1 MPRFSGFNTENKLR
15 IPLSAF
21 AAHTIE
27 NDQHSFSIK
36 KTTLINTIIMNF
48 YQRAE
53 CTISLRLREYKDE
66 LTNCFHGTRLTQSAP
81 TIDTIVSAKA
91 KALSERYSKRQAA
104 DVNWQITLNK
114 RVKDFLT
121 QDSNVY
127 EEQFYGDK
135 PGRYVRA
142 LIEEYAQLPFHLREE
157 IVFKDILDDIDDAI
171 NGPYMLNVT
180 TAKGSQVTMK
190 PVRIEKDPLS
200 MFHYLVGYRPAD
212 KLSEKK
218 YHHQAQVLSIRV
230 SRITSVE
237 VRRSQSGYMSADELA
252 QVEKELSEKT
262 VQFVSGTTTPIKVWL
277 SDEGIKKYESQL
289 HLRPVGEPDVS
300 DKHIY
305 TFECTEAQILYYF
318 IGFGK
323 HAKILSPVSLAD
335 KFLHIYR
342 GAVEQYEK

>member
-21 AAHTIE
+21 AAQTIE
-27 NDQHSFSIK
+27 NDQHSFGLK
-36 KTTLINTIIMNF
+36 KTTLINTIILNF
-48 YQRAE
+48 YQNAA
-53 CTISLRLREYKDE
+53 CSISLRLREYSDE
-66 LTNCFHGTRLTQSAP
+66 LKKCFRGSQLAQQQSA
-81 TIDTIVSAKA
+81 IDAIVSSKA
-91 KALSERYSKRQAA
+91 KALSEKYSKRQPA

-121 QDSNVY
+121 NDSNVY

-142 LIEEYAQLPFHLREE
+142 LLEEYAQLPFHLREE
-157 IVFKDILDDIDDAI
+157 IVFKEYLDLISDGIA
-171 NGPYMLNVT
+171 GQYMLNIT
-180 TAKGSQVTMK
+180 TAKGSQVAIK

-212 KLSEKK
+212 QLSEKR
-218 YHHQAQVLSIRV
+218 YHHQSQVLSIRV
-230 SRITSVE
+230 SRITDIE
-237 VRRSQSGYMSADELA
+237 VRRTQPGSLSEEELA
-252 QVEKELSEKT
+252 QTEKELAEKS

-277 SDEGIKKYESQL
+277 SDEGIKKYETQL
-289 HLRPVGEPDVS
+289 HLRPIGEPTAE

-305 TFECTEAQILYYF
+305 TFECTEAQVLYYF

-323 HAKILSPVSLAD
+323 YAKVLQPASLAD
-335 KFLHIYR
+335 KFLHIYE
-342 GAVEQYEK
+342 GAAELYKK

>member
-21 AAHTIE
+21 AANTIE

-48 YQRAE
+48 YQNAE
-53 CTISLRLREYKDE
+53 CSISLRLREYKNE
-66 LTNCFHGTRLTQSAP
+66 LTNCFPGSRLAQSGP
-81 TIDTIVSAKA
+81 TIDAIISAKA
-91 KALSERYSKRQAA
+91 KTLSEKYSKRQPA

-142 LIEEYAQLPFHLREE
+142 LIEEYAQLPFHRREE
-157 IVFKDILDDIDDAI
+157 IVFKNILDDINTAI
-171 NGPYMLNVT
+171 AGRYMLNVT
-180 TAKGSQVTMK
+180 TSKGSQIALK
-190 PVRIEKDPLS
+190 PVRIEKDALS

-212 KLSEKK
+212 QLSEKR
-218 YHHQAQVLSIRV
+218 YHHQAQVLSIRI
-230 SRITSVE
+230 SRIESVE
-237 VRRSQSGYMSADELA
+237 VRRSQSGRLSDLEKA
-252 QVEKELSEKT
+252 QVERELAEKT
-262 VQFVSGTTTPIKVWL
+262 IQFVSGTTTPIKVWL
-277 SDEGIKKYESQL
+277 SDEGIRKYETQL
-289 HLRPVGEPDVS
+289 HMRPMGERDQEDP
-300 DKHIY
+300 HIFS
-305 TFECTEAQILYYF
+305 FECTEAQILYYF

-323 HAKILSPVSLAD
+323 YAKIISPAHLRE

-342 GAVEQYEK
+342 GAVEQYES

>member
-27 NDQHSFSIK
+27 NDQHSFALK
-36 KTTLINTIIMNF
+36 KTTLINTIILNF
-48 YQRAE
+48 YQNAE
-53 CTISLRLREYKDE
+53 CSISLRLREYSEE
-66 LTNCFHGTRLTQSAP
+66 LTKCFRNSPLSQQQSA
-81 TIDTIVSAKA
+81 IDAIVSAKA
-91 KALSERYSKRQAA
+91 KALSERYSKRQPS

-121 QDSNVY
+121 NDSNVY

-142 LIEEYAQLPFHLREE
+142 LLEEYAQLPFHLREE
-157 IVFKDILDDIDDAI
+157 IVFKEHLDTIFDGID
-171 NGPYMLNVT
+171 GHYMLNVT
-180 TAKGSQVTMK
+180 TSKGSQVTIK

-212 KLSEKK
+212 QLSEKR
-218 YHHQAQVLSIRV
+218 YHHQSQVLSIRI
-230 SRITSVE
+230 SRITDVE
-237 VRRSQSGYMSADELA
+237 VRRAQSGLISEKEME
-252 QVEKELSEKT
+252 QVEKELVEKS
-262 VQFVSGTTTPIKVWL
+262 VQFVSGITTPIKVWL
-277 SDEGIKKYESQL
+277 SDEGIKKYENQL
-289 HLRPVGEPDVS
+289 HLRPIGEPTPE

-323 HAKILSPVSLAD
+323 HAKVLQPASLAD
-335 KFLHIYR
+335 KFLHIYE
-342 GAVEQYEK
+342 GAVELYKK